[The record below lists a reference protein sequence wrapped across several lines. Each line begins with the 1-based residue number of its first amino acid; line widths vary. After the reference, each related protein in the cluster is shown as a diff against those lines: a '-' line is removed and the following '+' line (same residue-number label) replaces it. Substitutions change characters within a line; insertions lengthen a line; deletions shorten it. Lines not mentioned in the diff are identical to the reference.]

1 MDSNIQ
7 HSVRSL
13 ALLSV
18 LAGTMALT
26 TEHVA
31 NAGQPPPNSQAK
43 QIQGAWILQV
53 SAHDCQTGAPV
64 SNFQSLVTFAQGGT
78 LTNVTTGGNPAL
90 RTTGLGT
97 WEKVGGHEFTAVTMV
112 FLFSPAGAWAA
123 TQRIA
128 NTFELGSNR
137 DELTGTTEV
146 NFFDTNGNL
155 TSTVCA
161 TVLGRRLGVSSTSE
175 DD

>member
-1 MDSNIQ
+1 MDSNIER
-7 HSVRSL
+7 SVRSL

-26 TEHVA
+26 VGHVA
-31 NAGQPPPNSQAK
+31 IAGQSSNSQATG
-43 QIQGAWILQV
+43 IQGAWVLQV
-53 SAHDCQTGAPV
+53 SAYDCQTGAPV

-97 WEKVGGHEFTAVTMV
+97 WAKAGGHEFTAVTMV
-112 FLFSPAGAWAA
+112 FLFSPPGTWAA

-128 NTFELGSNR
+128 NTFELGTNP
-137 DELTGTTEV
+137 DELTGTTDE
-146 NFFDTNGNL
+146 NFFNTNENL
-155 TSTVCA
+155 PPT
-161 TVLGRRLGVSSTSE
+161 
-175 DD
+175 